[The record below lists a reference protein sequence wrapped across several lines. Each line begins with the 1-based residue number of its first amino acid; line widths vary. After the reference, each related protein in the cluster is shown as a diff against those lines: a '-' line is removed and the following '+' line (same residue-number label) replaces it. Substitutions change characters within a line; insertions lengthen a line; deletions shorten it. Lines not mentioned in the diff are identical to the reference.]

1 MTKGPDVSIVDDDP
15 VSDSTGIG
23 SGSGPGGGYD
33 AGSDDPGSPE
43 DFGGISDDYGGG
55 DYKGA
60 FVGEQYKTNKGLA
73 GKNKKKPK
81 KMKRGGL
88 ASR

>member
-1 MTKGPDVSIVDDDP
+1 MFDSDDEDEQQSYDSP
-15 VSDSTGIG
+15 SDD
-23 SGSGPGGGYD
+23 GGGFEDTGSVTEDDSGMFSD
-33 AGSDDPGSPE
+33 A
-43 DFGGISDDYGGG
+43 FGGG

-60 FVGEQYKTNKGLA
+60 FVGEKYKTNKGLLRR
-73 GKNKKKPK
+73 KPKVK